1 MCVNVCGC
9 VQIEAGW
16 TMGPMYDEEKKE
28 HPHLTGLKML
38 SNKVSRVHHHTTT
51 LPNYQCFIE
60 T

>member
-1 MCVNVCGC
+1 MCGC

-38 SNKVSRVHHHTTT
+38 SNKVRLRHHITCITI
-51 LPNYQCFIE
+51 PNYQYFIE